1 MRHLGPD
8 ALQTKQHRRNSP
20 DQTALWADALIG
32 PMSDLPAD
40 NILPTVPRRLGLT
53 GSIGAGKSTVA
64 ALLRA
69 RGLTVLDADEQ
80 AHRVTGEPET
90 LARIEQ
96 AFPGTVQGGVLDRAA
111 LGAAAFADP
120 ARLAVLNAIVH
131 PRVRARMAA
140 LEAEATLRGER
151 WLVQDVPL
159 LFEGGLEKSMDA
171 VLVVD
176 APLEIRIAR
185 VMARSHLTREEVLA
199 RDARQTPAEEK
210 RRRASYVIENS
221 GEIAELEP
229 QVDAA
234 LRQLEIPVQPPA
246 QATQKVGPS
255 RS

>member
-1 MRHLGPD
+1 
-8 ALQTKQHRRNSP
+8 
-20 DQTALWADALIG
+20 
-32 PMSDLPAD
+32 MSIPPA
-40 NILPTVPRRLGLT
+40 PAVPPAFPRRLGLT

-80 AHRVTGEPET
+80 AHVVTREPET
-90 LARIEQ
+90 LAKIEQ
-96 AFPGTVQGGVLDRAA
+96 AFPGTVVGGVLDRAA

-131 PRVRARMAA
+131 PRVRARMTA
-140 LEAEATLRGER
+140 LELEATLRGER

-159 LFEGGLEKSMDA
+159 LFEGGLEVGMHA

-176 APLEIRIAR
+176 APLEVRVAR
-185 VMARSHLTREEVLA
+185 VMARSNLTREEVLA

-210 RRRASYVIENS
+210 RRKASYVIENV
-221 GEIAELEP
+221 GELAELEP

-234 LRQLEIPVQPPA
+234 LKHLGIPVLPQQPTEEGTA
-246 QATQKVGPS
+246 EGGPS
-255 RS
+255 QS

>member
-1 MRHLGPD
+1 MD
-8 ALQTKQHRRNSP
+8 
-20 DQTALWADALIG
+20 
-32 PMSDLPAD
+32 DLPAE
-40 NILPTVPRRLGLT
+40 NLLATAPRRLGLT

-80 AHRVTGEPET
+80 AREVTGEPDT
-90 LARIEQ
+90 LTQIEL
-96 AFPGTVQGGVLDRAA
+96 AFPGTVRGGVLDRTA
-111 LGAAAFADP
+111 LGAAAFGDP

-131 PRVRARMAA
+131 PKVRARMAA

-159 LFEGGLEKSMDA
+159 LFEGGLEASMDA

-176 APLEIRIAR
+176 APLDLRITR

-210 RRRASYVIENS
+210 RRKASYIIENS
-221 GEIAELEP
+221 GELADLEP

-234 LRQLEIPVQPPA
+234 LKQLGIPVPPPIL
-246 QATQKVGPS
+246 QVGPS